1 MTHAAWIM
9 LMLNALFLDYFNW
22 NKEIEE
28 KTYFRD
34 STVEAISNTDSLR
47 VVHCHQNND
56 PTLPMQM
63 MVALKLN
70 SKIAPPDGFELI
82 NEPNV
87 WLRQG
92 YYQVFEF
99 YSDFWEY
106 FLPKSPSR
114 IFNPE
119 DLGRKIVNEKLV
131 LFTDILFDGTYKS
144 LYCEYDVNSEISSF
158 KPLIDSE
165 SSNQILALRQ
175 RPLGRLDF
183 AIKLEDS
190 NPKLGS
196 RTIFSI
202 SPSFSGSLIYYR
214 IDIETI
220 ISLDFKF
227 NR

>member
-1 MTHAAWIM
+1 MVCLVLIMWPLKILWSISISLQGKMTNAAWLM
-9 LMLNALFLDYFNW
+9 LMLNALFLDYFYW

-106 FLPKSPSR
+106 FWKAPQEFL
-114 IFNPE
+114 I
-119 DLGRKIVNEKLV
+119 RKILAEKLSMKNWC
-131 LFTDILFDGTYKS
+131 F
-144 LYCEYDVNSEISSF
+144 
-158 KPLIDSE
+158 
-165 SSNQILALRQ
+165 
-175 RPLGRLDF
+175 
-183 AIKLEDS
+183 
-190 NPKLGS
+190 S
-196 RTIFSI
+196 RTFCLMVLTRVCIANTMWIQKSRR
-202 SPSFSGSLIYYR
+202 S
-214 IDIETI
+214 
-220 ISLDFKF
+220 
-227 NR
+227 NH